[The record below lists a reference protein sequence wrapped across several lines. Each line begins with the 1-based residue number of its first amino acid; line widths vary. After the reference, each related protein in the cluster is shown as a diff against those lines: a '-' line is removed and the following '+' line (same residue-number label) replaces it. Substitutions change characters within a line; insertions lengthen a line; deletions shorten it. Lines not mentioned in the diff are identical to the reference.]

1 MQIITLALYR
11 IASVSAA
18 AILVSLL
25 FCATANAQYFP
36 LPGTFF
42 YAGVRASNQ
51 VFDVSADGKIAIALR
66 NDLVDAHSAL
76 LTTFDPILGT
86 QFDAKIFGFGPLEV
100 RLAQVGANLRA
111 VVLTSEGG
119 PRRIY
124 LFDITPDGKMAQI
137 GSTQLTTSITDGGSN
152 LVLSGSGAVG
162 FTIVDVD
169 STTRELV
176 TFSLN
181 DAVILK
187 RTTVASLPNTLAMY
201 EGNGKRLL
209 AFAEGNQLKVLNVL
223 NAAQPAEFASVPLV
237 GNGNFFGSGDGIA
250 FSADGR
256 FVFYANSF
264 FNFAAIDLN
273 TKTVVGTIP
282 GNFLFMRIVSFEDS
296 QRRLLAVLSDRS
308 ATSGPIELLLVDATQ
323 PSQLTV
329 LNTITLATVPY
340 FAFSSNGSR
349 LFVAEWTT
357 LTAYNLPTFTKAW
370 DRPVPGQA
378 PRVHQVRVYGPQD
391 EVLGAWQTFTSQHT
405 SMFGAFPS
413 NPPNVLLSPSINVAE
428 AAGPNGGAF
437 AVSLSAPTAHRVT
450 VGYASGDVS
459 AQNGLDYLPISGSLV
474 FEPGQVLLAFPV
486 TTLDDPID
494 EINETFNVNI
504 SPNVGILVQG
514 QSAVTIIDD
523 DAPPEIAPAD
533 TSTIEGSIVGRTL
546 AFPVG
551 LSLPSGK
558 TVTILYSTAPGT
570 ADSSDFVATSGMLT
584 IPPGQTVGTIQIG
597 IKPDRLSEN
606 NETVF
611 LNLSSPVNATL
622 VDTQATGTI
631 LDDDAIVLA
640 VDRDTQRGIALDA
653 VWFVREPFGIDNPN
667 YFGTDKR
674 TRIALF
680 TTNLIL
686 TNGLVVT
693 AQAVDDQQVV
703 YELPVEFVGTVPS
716 FVPVLP
722 DAPVLTQ
729 IIVKLPDGITTPRDL
744 QVSVTARGRTSN
756 KALIAVKP

>member
-1 MQIITLALYR
+1 MQSITPLLRRAGSLFALAII
-11 IASVSAA
+11 
-18 AILVSLL
+18 VSLL

-51 VFDVSADGKIAIALR
+51 VFDISPDGKIAIALR
-66 NDLVDAHSAL
+66 NDLVNAHSAV

-86 QFDAKIFGFGPLEV
+86 QFDSKIFGFGPLEV

-124 LFDITPDGKMAQI
+124 LFDITPDGKLTQI
-137 GSTQLTTSITDGGSN
+137 ASTQLTTSNTDGGSN
-152 LVLSGSGAVG
+152 LVLSGSGSVG
-162 FTIVDVD
+162 FTIVAG
-169 STTRELV
+169 TTNDELV

-181 DAVILK
+181 DGVILK
-187 RTTVASLPNTLAMY
+187 RTTVSSLPNTLALY
-201 EGNGKRLL
+201 EATGKRLL
-209 AFAEGNQLKVLNVL
+209 AFGDGNQFKVI
-223 NAAQPAEFASVPLV
+223 NALDVAQLVEIATVPLV

-264 FNFAAIDLN
+264 FTFAAIDLN
-273 TKTVVGTIP
+273 TKSVVGTIP
-282 GNFLFMRIVSFEDS
+282 GAFRFMRVVSYEDN
-296 QRRLLAVLSDRS
+296 QRRYLAILSDRS

-329 LNTITLATVPY
+329 ITSITPATVPY

-370 DRPVPGQA
+370 EQTVPGEA
-378 PRVHQVRVYGPQD
+378 SRAHQLRVYGPQD
-391 EVLGAWQTFTSQHT
+391 EVLGAWQTFSGQHT

-413 NPPNVLLSPSINVAE
+413 SPPQVSLSNSINVGE

-437 AVSLSAPTAHRVT
+437 AVSLSAPTSHRVT
-450 VGYASGDVS
+450 VQYSSADVS
-459 AQNGLDYLPISGSLV
+459 AQNGMDYTPVFGSLT
-474 FEPGQVLLAFPV
+474 FEPGQVLMSFPV
-486 TTLDDPID
+486 TTIDDSFD
-494 EINETFNVNI
+494 EFDETFKVNI
-504 SPNVGILVQG
+504 SPNVGILQQG
-514 QSAVTIIDD
+514 QSTVTILDN

-533 TSTIEGSIVGRTL
+533 TSTIEGTIVGRTL

-558 TVTILYSTAPGT
+558 PVTVIYSTAPGT
-570 ADSSDFVATSGMLT
+570 AGDSDFVATSGMLT
-584 IPPGQTVGTIQIG
+584 IPAGQTVGTIQIQ
-597 IKPDRLSEN
+597 IKQDGLNEN

-611 LNLSSPVNATL
+611 LSLSSPVNATL
-622 VDTQATGTI
+622 VDNQATGTI

-640 VDRDTQRGIALDA
+640 VNRDTQRAIALDA
-653 VWFVREPFGIDNPN
+653 VWFVGEPFGIDNPS

-686 TNGLVVT
+686 TDGLVIT
-693 AQAVDDQQVV
+693 AQAVDDQLMV
-703 YELPVEFVGTVPS
+703 YQLPVEFVGPVPS
-716 FVPVLP
+716 FVPIIP
-722 DAPVLTQ
+722 SAPVLTQ
-729 IIVKLPDGITTPRDL
+729 IIVKLPDGITSPRDL